1 MPPFVFTIQESDS
14 RVKCVLTSHSVKGLI
29 MPKSV
34 YKDNFP
40 NMAKGVRQA
49 IEDRYIEE
57 KTMRGKAGGGRGF
70 KNPMTV
76 PEINTKRQYE
86 AERKAGDP
94 NALRLSFEEWKQL

>member
-1 MPPFVFTIQESDS
+1 
-14 RVKCVLTSHSVKGLI
+14 

-40 NMAKGVRQA
+40 DMAKGVRQA

-57 KTMRGKAGGGRGF
+57 KTMRGEAGGGRGF

-76 PEINTKRQYE
+76 PEINTRKQYQ
-86 AERKAGDP
+86 AEREVTLMLCACHLMNG
-94 NALRLSFEEWKQL
+94 NNFECCRRFA

>member
-1 MPPFVFTIQESDS
+1 
-14 RVKCVLTSHSVKGLI
+14 

-40 NMAKGVRQA
+40 DMAKGVRQA

-57 KTMRGKAGGGRGF
+57 KTMRG
-70 KNPMTV
+70 
-76 PEINTKRQYE
+76 E
-86 AERKAGDP
+86 AGDP